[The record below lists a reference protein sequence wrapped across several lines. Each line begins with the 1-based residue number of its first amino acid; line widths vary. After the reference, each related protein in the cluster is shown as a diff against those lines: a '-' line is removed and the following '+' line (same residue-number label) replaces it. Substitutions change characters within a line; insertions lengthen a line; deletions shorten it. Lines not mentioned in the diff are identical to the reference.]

1 MSNIY
6 LDREGADA
14 QVTEVNNQIQAL
26 RDAASAIDKAMV
38 SLQEVWKGNAADKA
52 QSTYES
58 DYKTMLT
65 ETIPNAVDEFKQ
77 FMDGCVKA
85 IYDTDQQL
93 SGG

>member
-6 LDREGADA
+6 LDRDGADGC
-14 QVTEVNNQIQAL
+14 VTDINTQIQAL
-26 RDAASAIDKAMV
+26 RDAAAAIDTAMGN
-38 SLQEVWKGNAADKA
+38 LQEYWQGTSADKA
-52 QSTYES
+52 QTTYDS

-85 IYDTDQQL
+85 IFDTDQQL
-93 SGG
+93 SGN

>member
-6 LDREGADA
+6 LDRAGADG
-14 QVTEVNNQIQAL
+14 QVSEIQNQIQEL
-26 RDAASAIDKAMV
+26 REAAASIDKAMV
-38 SLQEVWKGNAADKA
+38 SLQEFWKGSSADKA
-52 QSTYES
+52 QTTYES

-85 IYDTDQQL
+85 IFDTDQQL